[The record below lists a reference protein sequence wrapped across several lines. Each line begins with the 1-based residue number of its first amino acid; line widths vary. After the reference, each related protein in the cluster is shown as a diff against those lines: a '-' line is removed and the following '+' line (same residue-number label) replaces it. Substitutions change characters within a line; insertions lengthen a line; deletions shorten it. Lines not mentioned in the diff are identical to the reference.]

1 MCKSRPKAEALEY
14 KARPWA
20 RAPCVSGRLW
30 VARCMPVRLRGAC
43 AQGAARAMRLR
54 ACVGRAPQA
63 HATAVGRAR
72 QRVDPSKGR
81 ACLACKWQMILV
93 AMIHRDSARHYPH
106 TTHLFLPI
114 AMEVI
119 SYVEGRKT
127 QVLVRGWPW
136 TRKQVEANHL

>member
-1 MCKSRPKAEALEY
+1 MQVKAHGRGLGVQSTAMG
-14 KARPWA
+14 A
-20 RAPCVSGRLW
+20 RAVRQWASVGRPLH
-30 VARCMPVRLRGAC
+30 
-43 AQGAARAMRLR
+43 ARASAGGVR
-54 ACVGRAPQA
+54 AGCRARHASAGVGRAPQA

-72 QRVDPSKGR
+72 RVPRTRCLCERGDPSKGR

-119 SYVEGRKT
+119 SYVKGRKT
-127 QVLVRGWPW
+127 
-136 TRKQVEANHL
+136 

>member
-1 MCKSRPKAEALEY
+1 MAEALEY

-20 RAPCVSGRLW
+20 RAPCVSGRLR
-30 VARCMPVRLRGAC
+30 VARCTAMRLRGAC

-72 QRVDPSKGR
+72 QRGDPSKGR
-81 ACLACKWQMILV
+81 ACLACEWQMILV

-106 TTHLFLPI
+106 TTNLFLPI